1 MSDVYII
8 GSFSMRF
15 QNWPEKSFKD
25 LTRGA
30 SCSY

>member
-1 MSDVYII
+1 MLDVYII
-8 GSFSMRF
+8 GRFSMRL

-25 LTRGA
+25 LTREA

>member
-25 LTRGA
+25 LYRPA
-30 SCSY
+30 WP